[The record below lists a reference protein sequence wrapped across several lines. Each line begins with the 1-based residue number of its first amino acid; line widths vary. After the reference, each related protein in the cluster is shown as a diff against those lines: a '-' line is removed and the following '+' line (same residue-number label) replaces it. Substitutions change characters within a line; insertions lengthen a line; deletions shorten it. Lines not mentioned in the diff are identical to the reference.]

1 MFDMVPFKKNR
12 LFKKGEDFFDNFFD
26 DDLMMPMAFEKM
38 GLGFKVDLKE
48 TDTNYVVEADLPG
61 VAKEDVDIDYK
72 NNYLTIKAKREEKVE
87 EKKEN
92 YVRKERKYGEFK
104 RMFYVDNVDE
114 NNIKASFNEGVLKV
128 ELPKTEKAKIETKK
142 IVIE

>member
-1 MFDMVPFKKNR
+1 MFDMVPFKKGR
-12 LFKKGEDFFDNFFD
+12 LFKRGEDFFDNFFD
-26 DDLMMPMAFEKM
+26 EDFTMPVPFDKM

-48 TDTNYVVEADLPG
+48 TDTSYVVEADLPG
-61 VAKEDVDIDYK
+61 IAKEDVDIDYK

-114 NNIKASFNEGVLKV
+114 EKIKASFTDGVLKV
-128 ELPKTEKAKIETKK
+128 ELPKTEKAKIETKR

>member
-1 MFDMVPFKKNR
+1 MFDMVPFKRSR

-26 DDLMMPMAFEKM
+26 EDFNMPMPFEKM
-38 GLGFKVDLKE
+38 GFNFKVDLKE
-48 TDTNYVVEADLPG
+48 TDTSYVVEADLPG

-114 NNIKASFNEGVLKV
+114 EKIKASFTDGVLKV
-128 ELPKTEKAKIETKK
+128 ELPKTEKAKIETKR

>member
-12 LFKKGEDFFDNFFD
+12 LLKKGEDFFDNFFD
-26 DDLMMPMAFEKM
+26 EDFTMPMPFDKM

-48 TDTNYVVEADLPG
+48 TDTSYLVEADLPG
-61 VAKEDVDIDYK
+61 IAKEDVDIDYK

-114 NNIKASFNEGVLKV
+114 NSIKASFTDGVLKV
-128 ELPKTEKAKIETKK
+128 ELPKTEKAKTETKR